1 MSNKSEIMLI
11 AEAILANA
19 RVLEALIAKLPDAT
33 KQAVAAEVSKATPA
47 PAAVQVPTPAPVI
60 PEPAPV
66 TVTTSPA
73 MPAVPFPTEP
83 AAPAPT
89 PPAAVAQA
97 AVAPSGQGAVVQSA
111 AASPS
116 KAPFTDHRG
125 LITYAMN
132 KYKEVGSEK
141 GKQIQVI
148 LNGLGI
154 NNINEAKPAQYD
166 AIFAGIEGIK

>member
-19 RVLEALIAKLPDAT
+19 RVLEALIAKLPDAV
-33 KQAVAAEVSKATPA
+33 KVAVAAEVSKTTPA
-47 PAAVQVPTPAPVI
+47 PAAVQAPAPEPVI
-60 PEPAPV
+60 QTPAPV

-83 AAPAPT
+83 VTTPAPI
-89 PPAAVAQA
+89 PPAATVPTAP
-97 AVAPSGQGAVVQSA
+97 AVPA

-116 KAPFTDHRG
+116 KAPFTDQRG

-132 KYKEVGSEK
+132 KYKEIGSEK
-141 GKQIQVI
+141 GKQIQVV

-154 NNINEAKPAQYD
+154 NNINEAKPDKYD
-166 AIFAGIEGIK
+166 AIYAGIEGIK

>member
-33 KQAVAAEVSKATPA
+33 KVAVAAEVSKATPA
-47 PAAVQVPTPAPVI
+47 PAAVQVPTPEPVI
-60 PEPAPV
+60 PAPAPI

-83 AAPAPT
+83 AAPANP
-89 PPAAVAQA
+89 VVQA

-116 KAPFTDHRG
+116 KAPFTDQRG

>member
-1 MSNKSEIMLI
+1 MSNKSEIQII
-11 AEAILANA
+11 AEAVLANA

-47 PAAVQVPTPAPVI
+47 PAAVQVPTPEPVI

-83 AAPAPT
+83 ATTPANP
-89 PPAAVAQA
+89 VVQA

-116 KAPFTDHRG
+116 KAPFTDQRG

>member
-1 MSNKSEIMLI
+1 MSNKSEIQII
-11 AEAILANA
+11 AEAVLANA
-19 RVLEALIAKLPDAT
+19 RVLEALIAKLPDAV
-33 KQAVAAEVSKATPA
+33 KVAVAAEVSKTTPA

-60 PEPAPV
+60 QTPAPV

-89 PPAAVAQA
+89 PPAATVPT
-97 AVAPSGQGAVVQSA
+97 APVVPA

-116 KAPFTDHRG
+116 KAPFTDQRG
-125 LITYAMN
+125 LVTYAMN
-132 KYKEVGSEK
+132 KYKELGSEK

-154 NNINEAKPAQYD
+154 NNINEAKPDKYD
-166 AIFAGIEGIK
+166 AIYAGIEGIK

>member
-1 MSNKSEIMLI
+1 MSNKSEIQII
-11 AEAILANA
+11 AEAVLANA

-33 KQAVAAEVSKATPA
+33 QQAVAAEVSKTTPA
-47 PAAVQVPTPAPVI
+47 PAAVQAPAPDPVTQT
-60 PEPAPV
+60 PAPV

-89 PPAAVAQA
+89 PPAATVPT
-97 AVAPSGQGAVVQSA
+97 APVVPA

-116 KAPFTDHRG
+116 KAPFTDQRG
-125 LITYAMN
+125 LVTYAMN
-132 KYKEVGSEK
+132 KYKELGSEK

-154 NNINEAKPAQYD
+154 NNINEAKPDKYD
-166 AIFAGIEGIK
+166 AIYAGIEGIK

>member
-1 MSNKSEIMLI
+1 MSNKSEIQII
-11 AEAILANA
+11 AEAVLANA
-19 RVLEALIAKLPDAT
+19 RVLEALIAKLPDAV
-33 KQAVAAEVSKATPA
+33 KVAVAAEVSKTTPA
-47 PAAVQVPTPAPVI
+47 PAAVQAPAPDPVI
-60 PEPAPV
+60 QTPAPV

-83 AAPAPT
+83 AAPASI
-89 PPAAVAQA
+89 PPAVPIPPAPAVPA
-97 AVAPSGQGAVVQSA
+97 AP
-111 AASPS
+111 SPS
-116 KAPFTDHRG
+116 KAPFTDQRG

-132 KYKEVGSEK
+132 KYKEIGSEK

-166 AIFAGIEGIK
+166 AIYAGIEGIK

>member
-1 MSNKSEIMLI
+1 MSNKSEIQII
-11 AEAILANA
+11 AEAVLANA

-66 TVTTSPA
+66 TVTTSSA

-83 AAPAPT
+83 AVPAPI
-89 PPAAVAQA
+89 PPAATTS
-97 AVAPSGQGAVVQSA
+97 VAPPAPA
-111 AASPS
+111 AASLS
-116 KAPFTDHRG
+116 KAPFTDQRG

-132 KYKEVGSEK
+132 KYKEIGAEK

>member
-89 PPAAVAQA
+89 PPAATVPT
-97 AVAPSGQGAVVQSA
+97 APVVPA

-116 KAPFTDHRG
+116 KAPFTDQRG

-132 KYKEVGSEK
+132 KYREIGAEK

>member
-33 KQAVAAEVSKATPA
+33 KVAVAAEVSKATPA

-83 AAPAPT
+83 VTTPAPI
-89 PPAAVAQA
+89 PPAATTS
-97 AVAPSGQGAVVQSA
+97 VAPPAPA

-116 KAPFTDHRG
+116 KAPFSDQRG

-132 KYKEVGSEK
+132 KYKEIGAEK

-154 NNINEAKPAQYD
+154 NNINEAKPDKYD

>member
-1 MSNKSEIMLI
+1 MSNKSEIQII
-11 AEAILANA
+11 AEAVLANA

-33 KQAVAAEVSKATPA
+33 KSAVAAEVSKATPA
-47 PAAVQVPTPAPVI
+47 PAAVQVPTPEPVI
-60 PEPAPV
+60 PAPAPV
-66 TVTTSPA
+66 TVTTSAA

-83 AAPAPT
+83 ATPAPT

-97 AVAPSGQGAVVQSA
+97 APPAPA

-116 KAPFTDHRG
+116 KAPFTDQRG

-132 KYKEVGSEK
+132 KYKEIGAEK

-154 NNINEAKPAQYD
+154 NNINEAKPDKYD

>member
-33 KQAVAAEVSKATPA
+33 KVAVAAEVSKATPA
-47 PAAVQVPTPAPVI
+47 PAAVQVPTPEPVI
-60 PEPAPV
+60 PAPAPI

-83 AAPAPT
+83 AAPAPI
-89 PPAAVAQA
+89 PPAATTS
-97 AVAPSGQGAVVQSA
+97 VAPPAPA

-116 KAPFTDHRG
+116 KAPFSDQRG

>member
-1 MSNKSEIMLI
+1 MSNKSEIQII
-11 AEAILANA
+11 AEAVLANA

-33 KQAVAAEVSKATPA
+33 KQAVAAEVSKTTPA
-47 PAAVQVPTPAPVI
+47 PAAVQAPAPDPVI
-60 PEPAPV
+60 QTPAPV

-83 AAPAPT
+83 AAPANP
-89 PPAAVAQA
+89 VVQA

-116 KAPFTDHRG
+116 KAPFTDQRG

-154 NNINEAKPAQYD
+154 NNINEAKPDKYD

>member
-1 MSNKSEIMLI
+1 MSNKSEIQII
-11 AEAILANA
+11 AEAVLANA

-33 KQAVAAEVSKATPA
+33 KVAVAAEVSKATPA
-47 PAAVQVPTPAPVI
+47 PAAVQVPTPEPVI

-66 TVTTSPA
+66 TVTTSAA
-73 MPAVPFPTEP
+73 MPAAPFPTEP
-83 AAPAPT
+83 AIPAPI
-89 PPAAVAQA
+89 PPAAVVPA
-97 AVAPSGQGAVVQSA
+97 APPAPA

-116 KAPFTDHRG
+116 KAPFTDQRG

-132 KYKEVGSEK
+132 KYKEIGAEK

-154 NNINEAKPAQYD
+154 NNINEAKPDKYD

>member
-33 KQAVAAEVSKATPA
+33 KVAVAAEVSKATPA
-47 PAAVQVPTPAPVI
+47 PAAVQVPTPEPVI

-66 TVTTSPA
+66 TVTTSAA

-83 AAPAPT
+83 VTTPAPI
-89 PPAAVAQA
+89 PPAAVVPA
-97 AVAPSGQGAVVQSA
+97 APPAPA

-116 KAPFTDHRG
+116 KAPFSDQRG

-132 KYKEVGSEK
+132 KYKEIGAEK

-154 NNINEAKPAQYD
+154 NNINEAKPDKYD

>member
-1 MSNKSEIMLI
+1 MSNKSEIQII
-11 AEAILANA
+11 AEAVLANA
-19 RVLEALIAKLPDAT
+19 RVLEALIAKLPDAV
-33 KQAVAAEVSKATPA
+33 KVAVAAEVSKTTPA
-47 PAAVQVPTPAPVI
+47 PAAVQAPAPEPVI
-60 PEPAPV
+60 QTPAPV

-83 AAPAPT
+83 VTTPAPI
-89 PPAAVAQA
+89 PPAAVVPA
-97 AVAPSGQGAVVQSA
+97 APPAPA

-116 KAPFTDHRG
+116 KAPFTDQRG

-132 KYKEVGSEK
+132 KYKEIGSEK
-141 GKQIQVI
+141 GKQIQVV

-154 NNINEAKPAQYD
+154 NNINEAKPDKYD